1 MAVYRVTDRKGASLT
16 VHSKEQADYWVGL
29 GYSLEDDAKPA
40 QKPAAK
46 STTKRSTTKKSD

>member
-1 MAVYRVTDRKGASLT
+1 MTDRKGASLT

-29 GYSLEDDAKPA
+29 GYSLEDDVKPA